1 METKTLLRREDH
13 RRTTVENRRKLK
25 FNLILRSK
33 LTGNNKKKQNRFL

>member
-25 FNLILRSK
+25 FNLRSK
-33 LTGNNKKKQNRFL
+33 LTGNNKKKTE